1 MNGNKLIYRV
11 LNVLPQCSFS
21 TTTRIKHD
29 LLACKNHFSSF
40 LHFDSNTAAGNEFF
54 LPYDYLQQQQH
65 HISIHA
71 HGSSCAQRE
80 KQWVKLL
87 FIQSSVILSC
97 IQFFMINVLLYILW
111 SSINITLN
119 GVSLRG
125 KDCYDLS
132 LSPNVCSVRSSWIKN
147 ETFMRTIIKWASF
160 NEEKMLW
167 LSEAKTS

>member
-1 MNGNKLIYRV
+1 MSSYNAHSL
-11 LNVLPQCSFS
+11 LPASNTICLHVK
-21 TTTRIKHD
+21 II
-29 LLACKNHFSSF
+29 F
-40 LHFDSNTAAGNEFF
+40 LHFFILTATQRLEMNFSSLTITSN
-54 LPYDYLQQQQH
+54 LQQQQH

>member
-54 LPYDYLQQQQH
+54 LPYNYLQQQQH

-80 KQWVKLL
+80 KQ
-87 FIQSSVILSC
+87 
-97 IQFFMINVLLYILW
+97 
-111 SSINITLN
+111 
-119 GVSLRG
+119 
-125 KDCYDLS
+125 
-132 LSPNVCSVRSSWIKN
+132 
-147 ETFMRTIIKWASF
+147 
-160 NEEKMLW
+160 
-167 LSEAKTS
+167 